1 MKSNCLLCNE
11 SFAGRAGKKFCS
23 DQCRNAFNNQNKKVH
38 EQFIAN
44 VNKTLRKNRM
54 ILHQL
59 GPVGKST
66 VRREYLD
73 KMGFDFQFFTHS
85 YTTKNNNTYKFCYE
99 YGYLEIEQD
108 KILIVIWQDYMRT
121 GFKAV

>member
-1 MKSNCLLCNE
+1 MKRKCLLCNE
-11 SFAGRAGKKFCS
+11 SFAGRTDKKFCS

-44 VNKTLRKNRM
+44 VNKTLRQNRM

-73 KMGFDFQFFTHS
+73 KMGFDFQFFTHT

-108 KILIVIWQDYMRT
+108 KILIVIWQDYMKN
-121 GFKAV
+121 GFKTV